1 MIIEIEDYVQEFL
14 AWGTRLQESNTSSTK
29 ELIEAFA
36 DQFRSLEVV
45 DSQMEH
51 HGIWDAMRL
60 SGGSSSP
67 LLHSYP
73 FDFRLSN
80 RHWRGNWNGG
90 LTKYFFSTVP
100 DAPPSWHILGYDTQ
114 LWMSMT
120 LERCV
125 AIAYPVPES
134 DGESQSFPTLLSLNL
149 YFAPT
154 DQKIQTIWQHIE
166 EYDDLSKQLQRFFQ
180 EPIIAPLLAQVPT
193 QLQTYVSEHLL

>member
-80 RHWRGNWNGG
+80 RHWHHGG
-90 LTKYFFSTVP
+90 RREDGREHPNEARWCAVHVSRWTNHSHL
-100 DAPPSWHILGYDTQ
+100 PS
-114 LWMSMT
+114 
-120 LERCV
+120 R
-125 AIAYPVPES
+125 
-134 DGESQSFPTLLSLNL
+134 
-149 YFAPT
+149 
-154 DQKIQTIWQHIE
+154 
-166 EYDDLSKQLQRFFQ
+166 
-180 EPIIAPLLAQVPT
+180 APLRPL
-193 QLQTYVSEHLL
+193 